1 MGLTPPPHT
10 HTTIT
15 IEILGLIS
23 ALTPTAVME
32 DQVVNGGPRHGGQAG
47 QQEAGDQS
55 QRAGLHDGEAAVFTE
70 LLD

>member
-1 MGLTPPPHT
+1 
-10 HTTIT
+10 
-15 IEILGLIS
+15 
-23 ALTPTAVME
+23 ME
-32 DQVVNGGPRHGGQAG
+32 DQVVNGGPRHSGQAG